1 MNLEEEVTQ
10 LILTLEEAV
19 PANPSSAKNEKLEK
33 RMERSLAQY
42 FRGLNQAIDMNTLEQ
57 IYYRNVAFEEAMSPA
72 DWKRA
77 YAKGTPHWAEDMEP
91 SQFAKDFIKLM
102 KSHEVKNVLEVG
114 CGNGRDS
121 IHFAKAGYKVTS
133 IDIVP
138 NAVELAK
145 KNAEKA
151 KADIDFKVASVE
163 KLPFDDE
170 SIGAVFTLSV
180 LHSTNLKKSLP
191 EVHRVLETGGVA
203 FIYIYGDTQFED
215 GKETEDTIA
224 FADYLADLKALGFKV
239 LESFK
244 DNEKEF
250 DDYGEKH
257 HIYVVNL
264 EKEA

>member
-1 MNLEEEVTQ
+1 MATCLDELDETIKLLEAQ
-10 LILTLEEAV
+10 I
-19 PANPSSAKNEKLEK
+19 PANPASDKNESIQK
-33 RMERSLAQY
+33 RMQKSLAQY
-42 FRGLNQAIDMNTLEQ
+42 FRNIDQAIDWNALEQ
-57 IYYRNVAFEEAMSPA
+57 LYYRNVIIEEAMTPA

-102 KSHEVKNVLEVG
+102 KAHEVKSILEVG

-121 IHFAKAGYKVTS
+121 IYFAKAGYKVTS

-138 NAVELAK
+138 KAVELAT
-145 KNAEKA
+145 KNAKKA
-151 KADIDFKVASVE
+151 NVDIDFKVASVE

-170 SIGAVFTLSV
+170 GFGAIFTLSV

-191 EVHRVLETGGVA
+191 EVYRVLKIGGVA

-224 FADYLADLKALGFKV
+224 FSDYLADLKALGFKV
-239 LESFK
+239 LESYK
-244 DNEKEF
+244 DNEREF

-257 HIYVVNL
+257 HIFVVYL
-264 EKEA
+264 EKN